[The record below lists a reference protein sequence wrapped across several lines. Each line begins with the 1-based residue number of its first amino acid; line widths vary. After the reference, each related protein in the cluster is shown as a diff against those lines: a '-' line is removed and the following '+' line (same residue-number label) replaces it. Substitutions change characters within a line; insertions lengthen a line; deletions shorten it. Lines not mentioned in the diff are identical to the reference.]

1 VGSDER
7 ADTAVRA
14 DRVRGTRGG
23 SRRGEILATFTRHV
37 AERGYDGTNFAE
49 IAAEL
54 GMSKGTIVHHF
65 GTKDQMLRELHE
77 SWMRRR
83 LAEARL
89 LMERLDSPAEQLSAL
104 IYAFVLYQVEDRP
117 ATVAFQREI
126 ARFSDDSSMR
136 EVRRLSDEHRE
147 LVSAILRAGMDDG
160 VFRPGDVRLQ
170 GLLIFGSA
178 QWAWTW
184 FSPEGPR
191 SAEEVGGAFVDLVL
205 GGMLVR
211 RAGLGRLAD
220 PRGPIPRVVRTCI
233 AEVAAAPPSSALFA
247 AVRSPLE

>member
-1 VGSDER
+1 M
-7 ADTAVRA
+7 DTSGAGPAGRP
-14 DRVRGTRGG
+14 RTG
-23 SRRGEILATFTRHV
+23 SRTPGPRSASRRTEILHTFTRHV

-65 GTKDQMLRELHE
+65 GTKDRMLRELHE
-77 SWMRRR
+77 AWMRRR

-89 LMERLDSPAEQLSAL
+89 ILERLHGPAEQLAAL

-126 ARFSDDSSMR
+126 ARFAGDDSMR
-136 EVRRLSDEHRE
+136 DVRRLSDEHRA
-147 LVSAILRAGMDDG
+147 LVSAILQTGMDHG
-160 VFRPGDVRLQ
+160 VFRTMDVRLQ

-184 FSPEGPR
+184 FDPGGPR
-191 SAEEVGGAFVDLVL
+191 SAEEVGASFVDLVL
-205 GGMLVR
+205 GGLLVR
-211 RAGLGRLAD
+211 RAGLVRLAD
-220 PRGPIPRVVRTCI
+220 PAGPIPRTVRECI
-233 AEVAAAPPSSALFA
+233 AEVAAAPPE
-247 AVRSPLE
+247 R